1 MKQIADCTV
10 LIVEDEKMNRDLLSK
25 TLAPL
30 CKTVAVDNGL
40 AALESLTDNIPDLI
54 LLDIMLPGMDGL
66 SVCRELK
73 GIPATKD
80 VPVIFISGLGD
91 NDDETLGFELGAV
104 DYIIKPFWPA
114 LVVARVENQLKFRL
128 SQHKLELARQELQGL
143 YDETLLRS
151 VHVIADLLSLTNQ
164 TAFGQTP
171 NVRRLAK
178 AIAKDMGRPNPWKHD
193 LAAQFVNLGC
203 VSMPQDSLH
212 NIFSQKGDVP
222 EDDRQIFDECPALS
236 AKLIR
241 KIPRLEDVATIIEG
255 HRNPYDPDSGEPMM
269 IARQILRASID
280 FNTLQFKGMTS
291 EEALSVLKGSVA
303 PYHPDVVASLEKVL
317 KIEGEHV
324 GLFELPPDRITP
336 GMILDQDVYS
346 VAGVL
351 LAAKGMEVD
360 EAVMKI
366 LARLTRKGSDP
377 LIRVR
382 APKD

>member
-1 MKQIADCTV
+1 
-10 LIVEDEKMNRDLLSK
+10 
-25 TLAPL
+25 
-30 CKTVAVDNGL
+30 
-40 AALESLTDNIPDLI
+40 
-54 LLDIMLPGMDGL
+54 ML
-66 SVCRELK
+66 
-73 GIPATKD
+73 
-80 VPVIFISGLGD
+80 
-91 NDDETLGFELGAV
+91 
-104 DYIIKPFWPA
+104 
-114 LVVARVENQLKFRL
+114 FR
-128 SQHKLELARQELQGL
+128 
-143 YDETLLRS
+143 
-151 VHVIADLLSLTNQ
+151 
-164 TAFGQTP
+164 
-171 NVRRLAK
+171 
-178 AIAKDMGRPNPWKHD
+178 
-193 LAAQFVNLGC
+193 
-203 VSMPQDSLH
+203 SMPQDSLH